1 MKFVPS
7 NARFAAVILAL
18 SLLAALVVSYE
29 RIRIEQTTRRV
40 EIAMDYN
47 DFLGLARSYNYDPM
61 QFLVAL
67 RRAGLTSVALSEELG
82 SSVSA
87 SRNAYATSG
96 IQLLDAARL
105 SPIADPTLG
114 GLVRSKQIR
123 PDTVYLLVY
132 DKATYERYLEQLPLH
147 FERSG
152 IRVLHATSPYVIDVR
167 TQIDYFGQVSLGI
180 PNDQLA
186 LAKKL
191 DLLVIPRLQNDER
204 LQQAQMETML
214 RDTGASARLS
224 TAIFFGLR
232 NQVLGYPDHVKEAV
246 AVFNLPANQH
256 LNFGEIETYDASQ
269 VQKGNVEFARLLPG
283 RTVRVQ
289 AISKT
294 ELDKLTLPEIV
305 ARYELGVAERNV
317 RVVYLRPFGHQYNG
331 LSIEKTNVELVRQIA
346 DDLRARGFRL
356 GRAAPIPTYRGN
368 NAVLVGLSTLAVPS
382 IFALL
387 LAFYGWYR
395 RSIVISAYVLTVL
408 VYAGGYV
415 THHDILARSILALL
429 AALLFATAAFTALA
443 PAFYEVPR
451 ARYGAQLGA
460 SIAWTLAATGVA
472 LLGAV
477 AVIGILSS
485 PLLMEE
491 VEAFRGIHLVLL
503 APPLIA
509 VILYVFTDRFNAHS
523 SSSGEAL
530 AAPVRIY
537 QLLLAVGILAVGG
550 LIYVRSGNQ
559 SDIAPSSF
567 ELALRHHLTQLLS
580 VRPRFKEFVVG
591 FPMLMLLPALALR
604 HRRAAGVVLAL
615 GIGVGLGDI
624 IDTFSHLHTPVLV
637 SLLRV
642 FNGLAIGI
650 VIGAILI
657 AVYRAIARRYAVS
670 S

>member
-29 RIRIEQTTRRV
+29 RIRVEQTTRRV

-47 DFLGLARSYNYDPM
+47 DFLSLARSYNYDPT
-61 QFLVAL
+61 QFLVSL

-123 PDTVYLLVY
+123 SDAVYLLVY
-132 DKATYERYLEQLPLH
+132 DKPTFERYLAQLPLH

-152 IRVLHATSPYVIDVR
+152 IHVLHATPPYVIGVR

-180 PNDQLA
+180 PSDQVA

-191 DLLVIPRLQNDER
+191 DLLVIPRFQNDER
-204 LQQAQMETML
+204 LQQPQMETMF
-214 RDTGASARLS
+214 RDTGAGSRLS

-232 NQVLGYPDHVKEAV
+232 NQVLGFPDHVKDAA
-246 AVFNLPANQH
+246 AVFNLPANKH
-256 LNFGEIETYDASQ
+256 VNFGEIETYDSSQ

-283 RTVRVQ
+283 RTVRVE

-305 ARYELGVAERNV
+305 ARYELGVSERNV

-331 LSIEKTNVELVRQIA
+331 LSIEKTNIEQVRQIA
-346 DDLRARGFRL
+346 GDLRARGFRL

-368 NAVLVGLSTLAVPS
+368 NAVLVGLSALAVPS
-382 IFALL
+382 IFVLL

-395 RSIVISAYVLTVL
+395 RWIAVAAYALTVV
-408 VYAGGYV
+408 VYVGGYV
-415 THHDILARSILALL
+415 SHHDILVRSVLALP
-429 AALLFATAAFTALA
+429 AALLFATAAFTALSG
-443 PAFYEVPR
+443 AFYEVPR
-451 ARYGAQLGA
+451 ARFGTQLGA
-460 SIAWTLAATGVA
+460 SLRWTLLATGIA
-472 LLGAV
+472 LLGAL

-491 VEAFRGIHLVLL
+491 VEAFRGVKLVLL

-509 VILYVFTDRFNAHS
+509 LLLYVFTDRFNEGARR
-523 SSSGEAL
+523 SGESL

-537 QLLLAVGILAVGG
+537 QLVLAALILGVGG
-550 LIYVRSGNQ
+550 LVLLRSGNQ
-559 SDIAPSSF
+559 SDIAPSNL

-591 FPMLMLLPALALR
+591 FPLLMLLPALVPA

-615 GIGVGLGDI
+615 GIGVGLGDV

-642 FNGLAIGI
+642 ANGLVIGV
-650 VIGAILI
+650 VIGAVVI
-657 AVYRAIARRYAVS
+657 AVYRAIVRRYAVS